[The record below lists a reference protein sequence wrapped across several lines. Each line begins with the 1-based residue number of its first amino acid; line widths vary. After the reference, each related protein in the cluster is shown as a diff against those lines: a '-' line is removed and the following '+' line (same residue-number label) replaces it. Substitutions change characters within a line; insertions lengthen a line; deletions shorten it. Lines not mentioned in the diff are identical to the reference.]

1 MASSAG
7 MLAELQA
14 LSLNSAYYV
23 GTDEGLDDLDESEAG
38 DEFDAGAISRGD
50 DDDDWMETDDD
61 TDYDSDYS
69 GSDLSDESSYLGTEK
84 SGSMFSADFSEN
96 DEYADLMASMPIALG
111 REGGPTL
118 PALAR
123 PPPQAPLP
131 IVPFAD
137 EPLEG
142 LAMLQSI
149 RGELEKVG
157 RMIVA
162 KKDGEGFLVRA
173 HILAS
178 INMLAT
184 QVPSCVLEHLGHEI
198 QQSLDFDADFSKP
211 KPVESLVTSCIHL
224 VDLDYLGA
232 SDISGMD
239 MDDDCSFSSN
249 EDLCEYQGNI
259 PLARTA
265 SIRNVSSA
273 ASAASFETP
282 PPRPRLVKKASIS
295 RRGSMSP
302 MVKQASITRRNSM
315 SSSGTLP
322 TMPLSRRSSLVPW
335 SPAVIMNSRQGS
347 VNSVSKTVT
356 QSPAM
361 QTTTR
366 NAGRTLSGI
375 SFDSSA
381 YADPAAIGTIP
392 SVSYFECALLFV
404 DISGFTKLSTILD
417 PESLSKVINSYF
429 QAICD
434 KVDEFDGDI
443 QKFAGDAL
451 FAAWQPSD
459 TMTLHQCVEAAAAC
473 ATTMVRD
480 CSDFPVMAFGSSVDA
495 GNEGEQGS
503 MITTLNIHCGLG
515 VGAMAGIHVGDST
528 FRREYLYLGD
538 AINQATEACG
548 NAFLGE
554 VTVSNQFD
562 GVLSGS
568 DALDGKLNLNDK
580 MGLVIANRGVSRINE
595 AWLQKK
601 CTSRV
606 RNAKSRGITRHVDGL
621 QVDALI
627 EYRRLISL
635 YCHPVV
641 VSNDVA
647 ASNDFKKSK
656 KQGGCAKDRHRE
668 EAELRSVYV
677 MFINPIFPVEMTGDS
692 GADFEVID
700 GLNSIMRLVT
710 RELNRFN
717 GHLRQMIVDDK
728 GLVLIATFGLRG
740 STFPSMVS
748 ERALPATVVIH
759 NALKT
764 ELEVDNKIGGTF
776 GDAYCGAV
784 GGLHRHEY
792 AVMGPTVN
800 LAARLMCSSDNPGI
814 LVDNAVRKMACKSY
828 GFNALD
834 PVIAKGYKDPVPIFE
849 PLSPLERTWGKI
861 HPNFAGRK
869 EEIKTILNIAREMA
883 RRNDAPPKLV
893 MLASS
898 SGMGKTALVAHA
910 IEHTRKMM
918 SGSSQQFLIAKH
930 VSKTTE
936 AMVPYSS
943 IGALFHKVLANFGQ
957 DRQAPEEDE
966 HSAISGEDYS
976 ASDESLTSYSVGSS
990 AALSASKMDELFLD
1004 LCCELDAP
1012 LTFADHAKRLL
1023 LGTGLRGD
1031 VQENGKSKKRQPS
1044 LRSTVSFIAHILR
1057 TCLEGKRLTI
1067 FAIDDIHQ
1075 MDEFSWQVLE
1085 ELFYTASNLLII
1097 GTTYTMASG
1106 ILRVNDIFWE
1116 DLNEEYL
1123 DEGRFIKMELGLL
1136 SKEDILTMTMK
1147 ALGLQRKQVTPELL
1161 NEVYIQSG
1169 GMAHFA
1175 NEILD
1180 GIKHRSTSKKICP
1193 EMAAQQSDSLNEI
1206 ILHRIDTLD
1215 ISVRNLL
1222 NVGAILGVSFRLRDL
1237 LEVIRDGDSKED
1249 DLRKQTLESLQ
1260 TAIVEGIIHRVE
1272 KNDSSG
1278 VVAKVESG
1286 NDDEL
1291 FAFHFDVWR
1300 KTLLGLML
1308 DSRKRNVNKKIA
1320 QFMEDRMKKES
1331 VSVEFRKKIC
1341 GHWKAAG
1348 DTTKATNTTLSIG
1361 LTLEDELGLPGDS
1374 IAMYEE
1380 MMELWG
1386 WDKDD
1391 EESIA
1396 GFSVQVL
1403 ELVGVADLS
1412 NIVSLMVAYARA
1424 HGLIYK
1430 HIEMVASYE
1439 NALRIFLAARVSDEV
1454 KDRSI
1459 VFPAFVGLST
1469 AIADGHLEQDRSCR
1483 YEQAMLRRFL
1493 EETRNHDSLIHHIH
1507 ALYLQFQ
1514 LHAKMAELD
1523 KALAVHSL
1531 IRKLY
1536 NPDEHT
1542 KGLCRFYGM
1551 DSGALSFSMGS
1562 YLHLLL
1568 GGNKVALRLCRT
1580 ALKEIVPKIESSF
1593 QQAFCMLYPL
1603 TLVLMGTGYGAEG
1616 RSFFEKV
1623 VIQQY
1628 GHPEGSGFYLTAIYK
1643 PFMMLLD
1650 LTGKSKVK
1658 KEKLAEYLAW
1668 AIKGEGCRVGDVVN
1682 IHLGRLGRCGDSI
1695 SAEIYTLL
1703 AASVSEGKL
1712 RDTLLTLG
1720 KALADEAL
1728 KFNKKHRLKI
1738 AQDQVRMVLNK
1749 LNILGCK

>member
-1 MASSAG
+1 MVPHAG
-7 MLAELQA
+7 IANQQA
-14 LSLNSAYYV
+14 LSPTSVSSLV
-23 GTDEGLDDLDESEAG
+23 TDDELDDLNESEAG
-38 DEFDAGAISRGD
+38 DEFDAGSLLRGD
-50 DDDDWMETDDD
+50 DDDDLTETDSDEDD
-61 TDYDSDYS
+61 DSDSSGSFDESTYS
-69 GSDLSDESSYLGTEK
+69 GSER
-84 SGSMFSADFSEN
+84 SGSMFSAEFSEN
-96 DEYADLMASMPIALG
+96 DDEYADLMASMPIALG
-111 REGGPTL
+111 REGGPSL
-118 PALAR
+118 PTMAR
-123 PPPQAPLP
+123 PPSQAPLP
-131 IVPFAD
+131 IVPCEDGA
-137 EPLEG
+137 PLEG

-162 KKDGEGFLVRA
+162 KKDGEGFLIRA

-184 QVPSCVLEHLGHEI
+184 QVPSCVLEHLGNEI
-198 QQSLDFDADFSKP
+198 KQSLDFKADFSKP
-211 KPVESLVTSCIHL
+211 KPSDSLVTSSIHL
-224 VDLDYLGA
+224 VDFDYSDA
-232 SDISGMD
+232 SDISEVEMG
-239 MDDDCSFSSN
+239 DDCSFAV
-249 EDLCEYQGNI
+249 DDDPCEYQGNM
-259 PLARTA
+259 PVTRTA
-265 SIRNVSSA
+265 SIQHVNSA
-273 ASAASFETP
+273 ASAATVETP
-282 PPRPRLVKKASIS
+282 PMRPLVKKS
-295 RRGSMSP
+295 
-302 MVKQASITRRNSM
+302 SITRKLA
-315 SSSGTLP
+315 SSRHGSTASNVTIP
-322 TMPLSRRSSLVPW
+322 TMPLSRRSSLASGVT
-335 SPAVIMNSRQGS
+335 MHSRHGS
-347 VNSVSKTVT
+347 VNSRNSGAKTRT
-356 QSPAM
+356 NTPSMQSTRRSVG
-361 QTTTR
+361 QTV
-366 NAGRTLSGI
+366 SGI

-381 YADPAAIGTIP
+381 YADPAAVGTIP
-392 SVSYFECALLFV
+392 SISYFECALLFV

-434 KVDEFDGDI
+434 KVTEFDGDI

-480 CSDFPVMAFGSSVDA
+480 CSEFPVMAFGSSVDA

-538 AINQATEACG
+538 AITQATEACDH
-548 NAFLGE
+548 ALLGE
-554 VTVSNQFD
+554 VIVSNQFNE
-562 GVLSGS
+562 VLSGS
-568 DALDGKLNLNDK
+568 DALIGKLNLNDK
-580 MGLVIANRGVSRINE
+580 MGLVIASRGVSRINE

-601 CTSRV
+601 STSRV
-606 RNAKSRGITRHVDGL
+606 RNANSRGITRHVDGL
-621 QVDALI
+621 QMDALI

-641 VSNDVA
+641 VSNDVV
-647 ASNDFKKSK
+647 ASNGFKKSRR
-656 KQGGCAKDRHRE
+656 QGGSVKEQHRE
-668 EAELRSVYV
+668 EAELRSIYV

-692 GADFEVID
+692 GADFKAID

-710 RELNRFN
+710 RELNHFN

-740 STFPSMVS
+740 STFPKMVS
-748 ERALPATVVIH
+748 EKALPATVIIH
-759 NALKT
+759 NALKQ
-764 ELEVDNKIGGTF
+764 ELEVDSKIGGTF

-800 LAARLMCSSDNPGI
+800 LAARLMCSSENPGI

-869 EEIKTILNIAREMA
+869 DEIKTFLNIAREMA
-883 RRNDAPPKLV
+883 HRSEVPPKLV
-893 MLASS
+893 MLAAS
-898 SGMGKTALVAHA
+898 SGMGKTTLVAHA
-910 IEHTRKMM
+910 IEHIRKMM
-918 SGSSQQFLIAKH
+918 SVSSRRFLIAKH
-930 VSKTTE
+930 VAKTTE
-936 AMVPYSS
+936 SMVPYSS
-943 IGALFHKVLANFGQ
+943 IAALFHKVLANFGQ
-957 DRQAPEEDE
+957 DHQAPDIDE
-966 HSAISGEDYS
+966 HSVISEADYS
-976 ASDESLTSYSVGSS
+976 TSYESLTSYSVGSS

-1004 LCCELDAP
+1004 LCRELDAP
-1012 LTFADHAKRLL
+1012 LAIVDHVKRLL
-1023 LGTGLRGD
+1023 FGTGLRGD
-1031 VQENGKSKKRQPS
+1031 VQVNGRSKKRLPS
-1044 LRSTVSFIAHILR
+1044 LRSTVSFIAHIFR
-1057 TCLEGKRLTI
+1057 TCIKGHRLTI
-1067 FAIDDIHQ
+1067 FALDDIHQ
-1075 MDEFSWQVLE
+1075 TDELSWRVLQ
-1085 ELFYTASNLLII
+1085 ELFYTSSNLLIV
-1097 GTTYTMASG
+1097 GTTYTMSSG
-1106 ILRVNDIFWE
+1106 TLRVDDFFWE
-1116 DLNEEYL
+1116 DLNEQYL
-1123 DEGRFIKMELGLL
+1123 EEGRFIKMKLGLL
-1136 SKEDILTMTMK
+1136 SKDEILTMTMK

-1180 GIKHRSTSKKICP
+1180 GIKHRSTSEKICP
-1193 EMAAQQSDSLNEI
+1193 VMAAQESDSLHEI

-1215 ISVRNLL
+1215 INVRNLL
-1222 NVGAILGVSFRLRDL
+1222 NVGAILGMSFRLSDL
-1237 LEVIRDGDSKED
+1237 LEVIRDADVRED

-1260 TAIVEGIIHRVE
+1260 TAITEGIMDRV
-1272 KNDSSG
+1272 DTPDLSG
-1278 VVAKVESG
+1278 EVGKVESG
-1286 NDDEL
+1286 SDDEL
-1291 FAFHFDVWR
+1291 FVFHFDVWR
-1300 KTLLGLML
+1300 RTLLGLML

-1320 QFMEDRMKKES
+1320 HFMEDRMKKES
-1331 VSVEFRKKIC
+1331 MSVEFRKKIC

-1348 DTTKATNTTLSIG
+1348 DTTKATDTTLSIG
-1361 LTLEDELGLPGDS
+1361 LSLEDELGLPDDS
-1374 IAMYEE
+1374 IALYEE

-1424 HGLIYK
+1424 HGLVHEHTK
-1430 HIEMVASYE
+1430 MVAIYE
-1439 NALRIFLAARVSDEV
+1439 DALRIFLVARVSDEV

-1459 VFPAFVGLST
+1459 VFPAFIGLAN

-1493 EETRNHDSLIHHIH
+1493 EETRNHGRLIHHIH

-1514 LHAKMAELD
+1514 LHAKLAELD

-1536 NPDEHT
+1536 KPETHSN
-1542 KGLCRFYGM
+1542 GLCRFYDM
-1551 DSGALSFSMGS
+1551 DSGALSFAMGS
-1562 YLHLLL
+1562 YFHLLL
-1568 GGNKVALRLCRT
+1568 GGSKVALKTCRT

-1593 QQAFCMLYPL
+1593 RLVFSVLYPL
-1603 TLVLMGTGYGAEG
+1603 TLVLMGTGYGDEG

-1628 GHPEGSGFYLTAIYK
+1628 GSPEGPGFYLTGIYT
-1643 PFMMLLD
+1643 PLMILLD
-1650 LTGKSKVK
+1650 LSGKKKMK
-1658 KEKLAEYLAW
+1658 KEKLAEYLTW

-1682 IHLGRLGRCGDSI
+1682 MHLSRLGRCGDSI
-1695 SAEIYTLL
+1695 SAEVYALL
-1703 AASVSEGKL
+1703 AASVPEGKL
-1712 RDTLLTLG
+1712 RDTLLTMG

-1728 KFNKKHRLKI
+1728 QFNIKHRLKI
-1738 AQDQVRMVLNK
+1738 AQEQIRGVLNK
-1749 LNILGCK
+1749 LKVLGGN

>member
-1 MASSAG
+1 MTLHTSIIAKQ
-7 MLAELQA
+7 QA
-14 LSLNSAYYV
+14 LSPTSV
-23 GTDEGLDDLDESEAG
+23 DSIVTDDELDDLNESEAG
-38 DEFDAGAISRGD
+38 DEFDAGAFLRGD
-50 DDDDWMETDDD
+50 DDDDLMEIDNDSD
-61 TDYDSDYS
+61 NSDYS
-69 GSDLSDESSYLGTEK
+69 DSSGSFDESTYSGTER
-84 SGSMFSADFSEN
+84 SGSLLSADFSEDD
-96 DEYADLMASMPIALG
+96 DEYLDLMASMPIALG
-111 REGGPTL
+111 RKGGPSL
-118 PALAR
+118 PTMAR
-123 PPPQAPLP
+123 PPSQAPFP
-131 IVPFAD
+131 RVPCEDGA
-137 EPLEG
+137 PLEG

-162 KKDGEGFLVRA
+162 KKDGEGFLIRA

-184 QVPSCVLEHLGHEI
+184 QVPSCVLEHLGNEI
-198 QQSLDFDADFSKP
+198 KQSLDFDADFSMP
-211 KPVESLVTSCIHL
+211 KYSDSLVTSSIHL
-224 VDLDYLGA
+224 VDFDYSDA
-232 SDISGMD
+232 SDISEGGMGD
-239 MDDDCSFSSN
+239 SCSFAFDSGP
-249 EDLCEYQGNI
+249 CEYQGNM
-259 PLARTA
+259 PVTRTA
-265 SIRNVSSA
+265 SIKNVSST
-273 ASAASFETP
+273 ASAATVETP
-282 PPRPRLVKKASIS
+282 PMRPLVKKASITRKLALTTS
-295 RRGSMSP
+295 RHGST
-302 MVKQASITRRNSM
+302 ASN
-315 SSSGTLP
+315 GTMP
-322 TMPLSRRSSLVPW
+322 TMPLSRRSSLA
-335 SPAVIMNSRQGS
+335 SSATMNSRHGS
-347 VNSVSKTVT
+347 VNSRNSGAKTIT
-356 QSPAM
+356 KSPSMQS
-361 QTTTR
+361 TR
-366 NAGRTLSGI
+366 RGVGRSLSGI
-375 SFDSSA
+375 SFDASA
-381 YADPAAIGTIP
+381 YTNPDAVGTIP
-392 SVSYFECALLFV
+392 SIAYFECALLFV

-429 QAICD
+429 QEICN
-434 KVDEFDGDI
+434 KVAEFDGDI

-480 CSDFPVMAFGSSVDA
+480 CSEFPVMAFGSSVDA

-538 AINQATEACG
+538 AITQATEACDH
-548 NAFLGE
+548 ALLGE
-554 VTVSNQFD
+554 VTVSNQFNE
-562 GVLSGS
+562 VLSGS
-568 DALDGKLNLNDK
+568 DALDGELNLNNK
-580 MGLVIANRGVSRINE
+580 MGLVIANRGVSRINK

-601 CTSRV
+601 STSRV
-606 RNAKSRGITRHVDGL
+606 RNANSRGITRHIDGL

-647 ASNDFKKSK
+647 ASNGFKKSRR
-656 KQGGCAKDRHRE
+656 QGGCVKEQHRE

-692 GADFEVID
+692 DADFKAID

-740 STFPSMVS
+740 STFPKMVS
-748 ERALPATVVIH
+748 DRALPSTVIIY
-759 NALKT
+759 NALKE
-764 ELEVDNKIGGTF
+764 ELGVESKIGGTF

-800 LAARLMCSSDNPGI
+800 LAARLMCSSENPGI

-834 PVIAKGYKDPVPIFE
+834 PVIAKGYKDPVPIFV

-861 HPNFAGRK
+861 DPNFAGRK
-869 EEIKTILNIAREMA
+869 DEIKTFLNIAREMA
-883 RRNDAPPKLV
+883 HRNEAPPKLV
-893 MLASS
+893 MIAAS
-898 SGMGKTALVAHA
+898 SGMGKTTLVAHA

-918 SGSSQQFLIAKH
+918 NVSSRRFLIAKH
-930 VSKTTE
+930 VAKTTE
-936 AMVPYSS
+936 SMVPYSS
-943 IGALFHKVLANFGQ
+943 IASLFHKVLANFGQ
-957 DRQAPEEDE
+957 DRQVPDIDE
-966 HSAISGEDYS
+966 HSVISDADYS
-976 ASDESLTSYSVGSS
+976 TSYESLTSYSVGSS

-1012 LTFADHAKRLL
+1012 LAIVEHVKQLIF
-1023 LGTGLRGD
+1023 GTGLRGD
-1031 VQENGKSKKRQPS
+1031 VNVQETGKPKKRVPS
-1044 LRSTVSFIAHILR
+1044 LRSTVSFIAHIFR
-1057 TCLEGKRLTI
+1057 TCIEGHRLTI
-1067 FAIDDIHQ
+1067 FALDDIHQ
-1075 MDEFSWQVLE
+1075 MDELSWRVLQ
-1085 ELFYTASNLLII
+1085 ELFYTTSNLLIV
-1097 GTTYTMASG
+1097 GTTYTMSSG
-1106 ILRVNDIFWE
+1106 TLRVNDFFWE
-1116 DLNEEYL
+1116 DLNEQYL
-1123 DEGRFIKMELGLL
+1123 EEGRFIKMELGLL
-1136 SKEDILTMTMK
+1136 SKEEITTMTMK
-1147 ALGLQRKQVTPELL
+1147 ALGLQRKQVTPDLL

-1169 GMAHFA
+1169 GIAHFA

-1180 GIKHRSTSKKICP
+1180 GIKHRSTSEKICP
-1193 EMAAQQSDSLNEI
+1193 VMAAQQSDSLNEI

-1215 ISVRNLL
+1215 ICVRNLL
-1222 NVGAILGVSFRLRDL
+1222 NVGAILGMSFRLSDL
-1237 LEVIRDGDSKED
+1237 LEVIRDSDVRED

-1260 TAIVEGIIHRVE
+1260 TAIVEGIIDRVE
-1272 KNDSSG
+1272 KHYLPG
-1278 VVAKVESG
+1278 EVGKVESG
-1286 NDDEL
+1286 IEDEL
-1291 FAFHFDVWR
+1291 FEFHFDVWR
-1300 KTLLGLML
+1300 RTLLGLML

-1348 DTTKATNTTLSIG
+1348 DTTKATNCTLSIG
-1361 LTLEDELGLPGDS
+1361 LSLEDELGLPGDS
-1374 IAMYEE
+1374 IALYEG

-1424 HGLIYK
+1424 HGLVYK
-1430 HIEMVASYE
+1430 HTEMVAIYE
-1439 NALRIFLAARVSDEV
+1439 DALRIFLVARVSDEV

-1459 VFPAFVGLST
+1459 VFPAFLGLAT

-1493 EETRNHDSLIHHIH
+1493 EETRKHGRLIDHIH

-1536 NPDEHT
+1536 KPDIHS

-1551 DSGALSFSMGS
+1551 DSGALSFAMGS
-1562 YLHLLL
+1562 YFHLLL
-1568 GGNKVALRLCRT
+1568 GGNKVALKSCRT
-1580 ALKEIVPKIESSF
+1580 ALQEIVPKIESNF
-1593 QQAFCMLYPL
+1593 QQLFAVLYPL
-1603 TLVLMGTGYGAEG
+1603 TLVLMGTGYGDEG
-1616 RSFFEKV
+1616 RAFFEKV

-1628 GHPEGSGFYLTAIYK
+1628 GSPEGPGFYLTGIYT
-1643 PFMMLLD
+1643 PFMILLE
-1650 LTGKSKVK
+1650 LAGKKKMK
-1658 KEKLAEYLAW
+1658 KEKLAEYLTW
-1668 AIKGEGCRVGDVVN
+1668 AVKGEGCRLGDVVN
-1682 IHLGRLGRCGDSI
+1682 MHLGRLGRCGDSI
-1695 SAEIYTLL
+1695 SAEVYALL
-1703 AASVSEGKL
+1703 AASVPPCTL
-1712 RDTLLTLG
+1712 RNTLLTLG

-1738 AQDQVRMVLNK
+1738 AQEQVRVVLNK
-1749 LNILGCK
+1749 LQVLGDN

>member
-1 MASSAG
+1 MASKVGFAPRKPQSPD
-7 MLAELQA
+7 
-14 LSLNSAYYV
+14 SAYSV
-23 GTDEGLDDLDESEAG
+23 VTDDELDDLDESEAG
-38 DEFDAGAISRGD
+38 DEFDAGALSRGNDND
-50 DDDDWMETDDD
+50 DSMETDSEEED
-61 TDYDSDYS
+61 
-69 GSDLSDESSYLGTEK
+69 GSDSFSSEDESSYSGR
-84 SGSMFSADFSEN
+84 SGSGSGSGMYSVDSSEDDD

-111 REGGPTL
+111 REGGPSL
-118 PALAR
+118 PALTR
-123 PPPQAPLP
+123 PPSQAPLP
-131 IVPFAD
+131 IIPCAD
-137 EPLEG
+137 QEDQPLEG

-149 RGELEKVG
+149 RSELEKVG

-162 KKDGEGFLVRA
+162 KKDGEGFLIRA

-184 QVPSCVLEHLGHEI
+184 NVPSCVLEHLGNEI
-198 QQSLDFDADFSKP
+198 KQSLDFKADFSKP
-211 KPVESLVTSCIHL
+211 KVDKLVTSSIHL
-224 VDLDYLGA
+224 VDFDYSDA
-232 SDISGMD
+232 SDISEGEMNDD
-239 MDDDCSFSSN
+239 MSFAVD
-249 EDLCEYQGNI
+249 EGPCEII
-259 PLARTA
+259 P
-265 SIRNVSSA
+265 VKSA
-273 ASAASFETP
+273 P
-282 PPRPRLVKKASIS
+282 VGPLVKKESVTRKVAKMS
-295 RRGSMSP
+295 RHGSMS
-302 MVKQASITRRNSM
+302 SNTT
-315 SSSGTLP
+315 GP
-322 TMPLSRRSSLVPW
+322 TMPLSRRSSLA
-335 SPAVIMNSRQGS
+335 SGATMNTMNSRHGS
-347 VNSVSKTVT
+347 VNSGRTGNLSAGGTK
-356 QSPAM
+356 S
-361 QTTTR
+361 TTR
-366 NAGRTLSGI
+366 SPSMYTPTRGAGIGRSMSGMSGI

-381 YADPAAIGTIP
+381 YADPDAVGTIP

-434 KVDEFDGDI
+434 KVAEFDGDI

-480 CSDFPVMAFGSSVDA
+480 CSEFPVMAFGSSVDA

-538 AINQATEACG
+538 AITQATEACDQ
-548 NAFLGE
+548 ALLGE
-554 VTVSNQFD
+554 VVVSERFD
-562 GVLSGS
+562 RVLSDS
-568 DALDGKLNLNDK
+568 DVLDGKLELNDK
-580 MGLVIANRGVSRINE
+580 MGLVIANRGISSIKE
-595 AWLQKK
+595 AWLEKK
-601 CTSRV
+601 CISRV
-606 RNAKSRGITRHVDGL
+606 RNANSRGITRHVDGL

-647 ASNDFKKSK
+647 ASNGFKKSRK
-656 KQGGCAKDRHRE
+656 LGGCAKEQHRE

-692 GADFEVID
+692 NSDYKAID

-740 STFPSMVS
+740 STFPKMVS
-748 ERALPATVVIH
+748 ERALPSTVVIH
-759 NALKT
+759 NALKS
-764 ELEVDNKIGGTF
+764 ELDVDSKIGATF

-800 LAARLMCSSDNPGI
+800 LAARLMCSSENPGI

-834 PVIAKGYKDPVPIFE
+834 PVNAKGYKDPVPIFE
-849 PLSPLERTWGKI
+849 PLSPLERVWGKI

-869 EEIKTILNIAREMA
+869 EEIKTFLNIAKEMA
-883 RRNDAPPKLV
+883 HRNNAPPRIV
-893 MLASS
+893 MLAAS
-898 SGMGKTALVAHA
+898 SGMGKTTLVAHA

-918 SGSSQQFLIAKH
+918 SSSSRKFFIAKH
-930 VSKTTE
+930 VAKTTE
-936 AMVPYSS
+936 SMTPYSS
-943 IGALFHKVLANFGQ
+943 IGALFQKVLANFRSEDGQ
-957 DRQAPEEDE
+957 ALDEDE
-966 HSAISGEDYS
+966 YNVCPGDDPGDDYS
-976 ASDESLTSYSVGSS
+976 TSYESLTSYSVGSS
-990 AALSASKMDELFLD
+990 AALSASKIDELFLD
-1004 LCCELDAP
+1004 LCRVMDAP
-1012 LTFADHAKRLL
+1012 IAIVDHVKRLL
-1023 LGTGLRGD
+1023 FGSGLHGYA
-1031 VQENGKSKKRQPS
+1031 QQNGKSKKRLPS
-1044 LRSTVSFIAHILR
+1044 LRSTVSFMAHAFR
-1057 TCLEGKRLTI
+1057 TCMEGQTLTI
-1067 FAIDDIHQ
+1067 FALDDIHQ
-1075 MDEFSWQVLE
+1075 MDELSWRVLQ

-1097 GTTYTMASG
+1097 GTSYTMASG
-1106 ILRVNDIFWE
+1106 TIRVNDFFWE
-1116 DLNEEYL
+1116 DLNEQYL
-1123 DEGRFIKMELGLL
+1123 DEGRFIKIELGLL
-1136 SKEDILTMTMK
+1136 SKEDIVTMTMK
-1147 ALGLQRKQVTPELL
+1147 TLGLQRKQVTPELL

-1180 GIKHRSTSKKICP
+1180 GIKHRSNSEKICP
-1193 EMAAQQSDSLNEI
+1193 EMVAQQSDSLNEI

-1215 ISVRNLL
+1215 MNVRNLM
-1222 NVGAILGVSFRLRDL
+1222 NVAAILGMSFRLRDL
-1237 LEVIRDGDSKED
+1237 LEVMRDGDSRED

-1260 TAIVEGIIHRVE
+1260 TATVEGIINRVE
-1272 KNDSSG
+1272 KDDPSRAI
-1278 VVAKVESG
+1278 AKVKSG
-1286 NDDEL
+1286 DDEEL
-1291 FAFHFDVWR
+1291 YAFHFDVWR

-1320 QFMEDRMKKES
+1320 QFMEDRMAKES

-1348 DTTKATNTTLSIG
+1348 DTTKATNTVLSIG
-1361 LTLEDELGLPGDS
+1361 KSLEDELGLPGDS
-1374 IAMYEE
+1374 IALYEE

-1424 HGLIYK
+1424 HGLACK
-1430 HIEMVASYE
+1430 HLEMVALYE
-1439 NALRIFLAARVSDEV
+1439 DALRIFLVARVSDEV
-1454 KDRSI
+1454 KDRTI
-1459 VFPAFVGLST
+1459 VFPAFIGLST

-1493 EETRNHDSLIHHIH
+1493 EETRNHGQRIHHIH

-1514 LHAKMAELD
+1514 LHTKMAELD

-1531 IRKLY
+1531 IKKVY
-1536 NPDEHT
+1536 KPEKHS
-1542 KGLCRFYGM
+1542 KGLCRFYAM
-1551 DSGALSFSMGS
+1551 DSGALSFAMGS
-1562 YLHLLL
+1562 YFHLLL
-1568 GGNKVALRLCRT
+1568 GGNKMALKSCRT

-1593 QQAFCMLYPL
+1593 LQAFSVLYPL
-1603 TLVLMGTGYGAEG
+1603 TLVLMGTGYGDEG

-1628 GHPEGSGFYLTAIYK
+1628 GRPEGPGFYLTGVYK
-1643 PFMMLLD
+1643 PFMILLD
-1650 LTGKSKVK
+1650 LTGKKKLK
-1658 KEKLAEYLAW
+1658 KEKLAEYLTW
-1668 AIKGEGCRVGDVVN
+1668 AIKGEGCRVGKVVN
-1682 IHLGRLGRCGDSI
+1682 MHLGRLGRCGDSI
-1695 SAEIYTLL
+1695 SAEVYTLL
-1703 AASVSEGKL
+1703 AASVPEGRL
-1712 RDTLLTLG
+1712 RDTLLKLG

-1738 AQDQVRMVLNK
+1738 AQEQVHVVLNK
-1749 LNILGCK
+1749 LNVLGCK